1 MPGLFIPF
9 SRWQPQTGRRLEELL
24 QHRFEIYF
32 DLISVSFFP
41 MCVCFLFAY
50 LFGLG
55 VQCQT
60 FCHPLFSRLFF
71 RIAFLACDLHEPF
84 GQRLNSQIDGNLFFF
99 FGGQLLLSGIV
110 VARIHIICSLGYPAN
125 DFIVLDVLMWA
136 LIVLFECHYVQAA
149 LGTARRS

>member
-1 MPGLFIPF
+1 MPGLFIQF

-60 FCHPLFSRLFF
+60 FLPSFVFSVVFF
-71 RIAFLACDLHEPF
+71 GSRFWHATCTSLF

-99 FGGQLLLSGIV
+99 LGDSSCLVALWWPEYILYARSGILQM
-110 VARIHIICSLGYPAN
+110 ISSCLTCSCGP
-125 DFIVLDVLMWA
+125 
-136 LIVLFECHYVQAA
+136 
-149 LGTARRS
+149 

>member
-24 QHRFEIYF
+24 QHHFEIYF

-99 FGGQLLLSGIV
+99 WGSSCLVALLWPEYILYARSGILQM
-110 VARIHIICSLGYPAN
+110 ISSCLTCSCGP
-125 DFIVLDVLMWA
+125 
-136 LIVLFECHYVQAA
+136 
-149 LGTARRS
+149 